1 MQAVAGAGFD
11 WKFSEEAVGGG
22 ILMRMMSM
30 VVSIGGMLIT
40 ALLLGIVSGQ
50 HDLPQRAAIITLICW
65 SCCCSGVPL
74 LDPNMYRWDHRGHE
88 GILHH
93 GVEEKH
99 ICSCLNSTEYRH
111 PLI

>member
-1 MQAVAGAGFD
+1 MSIIFCQIGRGRVVCAFQAVAGAGFD

-50 HDLPQRAAIITLICW
+50 RPFPTTGGQLSSP
-65 SCCCSGVPL
+65 
-74 LDPNMYRWDHRGHE
+74 
-88 GILHH
+88 
-93 GVEEKH
+93 
-99 ICSCLNSTEYRH
+99 CLNCLCHRAS
-111 PLI
+111 P